1 MGIFNPSTGTIKS
14 TTIEGAFLEVLRWL
28 VTLPKVAG
36 SPDDAAVTY
45 TINPA
50 TGLAEGTFTL
60 PCTFALDSANGR
72 IETVATEIFE
82 QPSVDPYMPATGG
95 TLKSNGLVAN
105 FVEMAFTINA
115 LPAKAGLSQALLDT
129 TGVSITID
137 QDAGRITGSYGIPV
151 SLSATGS
158 GSTAVNAVE
167 IV

>member
-1 MGIFNPSTGTIKS
+1 MAVFNPSTGTIKS
-14 TTIEGAFLEVLRWL
+14 TTIEGAFLEILRWL

-36 SPDDAAVTY
+36 APSDVGVTY

-60 PCTFALDSANGR
+60 PCTFDLDSANGR
-72 IETVATEIFE
+72 IETIATEIFQ

-105 FVEMAFTINA
+105 FIEMAYIINS

-129 TGVSITID
+129 TGVTITIN
-137 QDAGRITGSYGIPV
+137 QDAGRIAGSYGIPV
-151 SLSATGS
+151 TLSAT
-158 GSTAVNAVE
+158 STGATAINAVE